1 MRRSNIKI
9 HLIVDISCYIVR
21 YIEGGAFMTSNAQ
34 KKANKTYRN
43 RLKANGYATYSITGL
58 VADKELVKN
67 LVKRLSTNDNQ
78 ALELREIVK
87 EQLADKNDG
96 QAIGGFWELLRNAP
110 EGIRDLDLTR
120 ENPPPREINF

>member
-1 MRRSNIKI
+1 
-9 HLIVDISCYIVR
+9 
-21 YIEGGAFMTSNAQ
+21 MTSNAQ

-58 VADKELVKN
+58 VADKELVKS

-78 ALELREIVK
+78 ALELREKVK
-87 EQLADKNDG
+87 EQLADKTDEK
-96 QAIGGFWELLRNAP
+96 QIGGFLELLRNAP

-120 ENPPPREINF
+120 EHPPFREINF